1 MPHEP
6 AGDPD
11 DLLGAAD
18 AAGLPWHV
26 RWLSGLVAAKNV
38 RVTLAVL
45 AGPILLAAGALGA
58 VELVDEVCDDRALC
72 PPWVVGGLAATLLFL
87 AFLLHAAYVAAAIAK
102 RGRRRRLHEYRAE
115 SGVPAP
121 TGDASSMP
129 PEWAELLEGLRRW
142 RAGAFDGERLLAAGH
157 VFRIAGLWLAGAA
170 FLVAGVG
177 VAVLVDAG
185 DAVAGLVWLTGAVV
199 LMAPGVAAWV
209 YGRRL
214 RTKGEDH
221 IDRVRQRLLLRRP
234 ATPPTTPGRDG

>member
-1 MPHEP
+1 MPHDP
-6 AGDPD
+6 AGNPD

-18 AAGLPWHV
+18 AADLPGHI
-26 RWLSGLVAAKNV
+26 RWLSSLVAAKHG
-38 RVTLAVL
+38 RVALAVL

-72 PPWVVGGLAATLLFL
+72 PPWVVGALAAALLFL

-121 TGDASSMP
+121 PGDASSMP
-129 PEWAELLEGLRRW
+129 PEWVELLEGLRRW

-157 VFRIAGLWLAGAA
+157 AFRIAGLWLAGAA
-170 FLVAGVG
+170 VLVAGVG

-199 LMAPGVAAWV
+199 LMAPGIAAWF

-214 RTKGEDH
+214 RTEGVYH
-221 IDRVRQRLLLRRP
+221 VDRVRQRLLLRRP
-234 ATPPTTPGRDG
+234 GTPRRTPEGDH